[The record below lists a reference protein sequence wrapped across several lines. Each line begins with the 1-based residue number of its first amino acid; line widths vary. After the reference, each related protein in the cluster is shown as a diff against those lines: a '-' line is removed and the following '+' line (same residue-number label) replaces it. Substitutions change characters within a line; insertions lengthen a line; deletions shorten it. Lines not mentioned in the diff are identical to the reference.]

1 VIAATAIVCDAT
13 LVTLAKDDFIRVHAE
28 FPIPSLYQPFAMG
41 WPVGG
46 FEHTHGP

>member
-13 LVTLAKDDFIRVHAE
+13 LVTLDQDDFLHVHAE
-28 FPIPSLYQPFAMG
+28 FPIPSLYQPFAME